1 MAGCQAALATNVVR
15 LICAV
20 LLAVAGR
27 LITKVVAFV
36 MEATTA
42 PAAIPVP
49 WIGIPTDNNVVLLTV
64 TIVEV
69 TVLWPGIAVVAVPL
83 HWA

>member
-1 MAGCQAALATNVVR
+1 MAGCQAALATNVVK
-15 LICAV
+15 LIAV
-20 LLAVAGR
+20 ALVAVAGR

-49 WIGIPTDNNVVLLTV
+49 WIGIPTDNNVVLLPV
-64 TIVEV
+64 TIVDV
-69 TVLWPGIAVVAVPL
+69 TSREPGIAVVAVPL